1 MLVLFSRNS
10 TCKENRLKPHRH
22 FDRCVTLTVLQT
34 NRIPLHASSHWWGNS
49 SNDRTDIKASV
60 SVKISIDLGFIRS
73 HTSFCLWLLRY
84 FLKSPPS
91 ISSSISNSSPR
102 GSDVIPKQRTMFLWS
117 NLLCERDT
125 YIPYILLQTVKL
137 SNYFFYSKQDT
148 CTNKGKFG
156 NKLSIFSFDI
166 KGSCF
171 SDKWNE
177 KFNCRK
183 HKLIL

>member
-1 MLVLFSRNS
+1 MQRKSFKTSSSLWPMRDLNSVADQSNTTSRFLS
-10 TCKENRLKPHRH
+10 L
-22 FDRCVTLTVLQT
+22 LTGEET
-34 NRIPLHASSHWWGNS
+34 AA
-49 SNDRTDIKASV
+49 TDIKASV

-137 SNYFFYSKQDT
+137 SNYFFYLKQDT

>member
-1 MLVLFSRNS
+1 MQRKSFKTSSSLWPMRDLNS
-10 TCKENRLKPHRH
+10 VADQSNTN
-22 FDRCVTLTVLQT
+22 FTL
-34 NRIPLHASSHWWGNS
+34 PLTLNWWGNS
-49 SNDRTDIKASV
+49 SNDRTDIKTSV

-137 SNYFFYSKQDT
+137 SYYFFYLKQDT

>member
-1 MLVLFSRNS
+1 MQRKSFKTSSSLWPMRDLNSVADQSNTTSRFLS
-10 TCKENRLKPHRH
+10 LLK
-22 FDRCVTLTVLQT
+22 V
-34 NRIPLHASSHWWGNS
+34 NWWGNS

-137 SNYFFYSKQDT
+137 SNYFFYLKQDT

>member
-1 MLVLFSRNS
+1 MTDAWPEQCCRPI
-10 TCKENRLKPHRH
+10 EYH
-22 FDRCVTLTVLQT
+22 FTL
-34 NRIPLHASSHWWGNS
+34 PLTLNWWGNS
-49 SNDRTDIKASV
+49 SNDRTDIKTSV

-137 SNYFFYSKQDT
+137 SNYFFSIWNKIHVPIKENLV
-148 CTNKGKFG
+148 TNYRSFLLISRGLVLVINEMKS
-156 NKLSIFSFDI
+156 SIAESI
-166 KGSCF
+166 NLYCK
-171 SDKWNE
+171 
-177 KFNCRK
+177 
-183 HKLIL
+183 